1 MFNFEAAD
9 SWTSELDGGWQRTGD
24 WWTLVVR
31 RNNRQA
37 VGWAL

>member
-1 MFNFEAAD
+1 MFKFEAAD
-9 SWTSELDGGWQRTGD
+9 NCTSELDGGWQGTGD
-24 WWTLVVR
+24 WTLVVR